1 MDDPV
6 DEETLA
12 GALRCDL
19 DQVRTGLAELAAGYD
34 ARSAGIT
41 LRRVGEGWRLY
52 TREEHAAVVERYLV
66 DGQRSRLTQ
75 AALETLAVIAY
86 RQPVTRAR
94 VAAIRGVGVDG
105 VMRTLISRGLVSEV
119 GSDPDSGGGL
129 YATTPLFLER
139 LGLTSPGRSPGAR
152 PAAARDVVGPG
163 RAPRQLRRGAGA
175 RRRGG
180 DRSRGVGDWG
190 AMSAANPND
199 ENTTASGDGWSEDME
214 LAPVHPGDRAP
225 ETDGDREGERLQKVL
240 ARAGVGSRRVSE
252 DMIEAGRI
260 SVNGAV
266 VQVQGMR
273 VDPTRDKIAVDGVR
287 VEIRDDRVTY
297 AMNKP
302 PGVITAMSDD
312 RNRPTVG
319 DMVGDLAPGLVHVG
333 RLDQDT
339 EGLLLLTTD
348 GELAHRLAHPSY
360 GVRKTYLA
368 QVSGSVPR
376 DLHKRLRGG
385 VDLDDGPVKV
395 DSFRVVDTHAGQSV
409 VEVVLHEGRK
419 HIVRR
424 LLAEVG
430 LPVSRLTRT
439 AVGPIELRAMRSG
452 TIRKL
457 SRQELGTLSELV
469 GL

>member
-1 MDDPV
+1 M
-6 DEETLA
+6 
-12 GALRCDL
+12 
-19 DQVRTGLAELAAGYD
+19 
-34 ARSAGIT
+34 
-41 LRRVGEGWRLY
+41 
-52 TREEHAAVVERYLV
+52 
-66 DGQRSRLTQ
+66 
-75 AALETLAVIAY
+75 
-86 RQPVTRAR
+86 
-94 VAAIRGVGVDG
+94 
-105 VMRTLISRGLVSEV
+105 
-119 GSDPDSGGGL
+119 
-129 YATTPLFLER
+129 
-139 LGLTSPGRSPGAR
+139 
-152 PAAARDVVGPG
+152 
-163 RAPRQLRRGAGA
+163 
-175 RRRGG
+175 
-180 DRSRGVGDWG
+180 
-190 AMSAANPND
+190 
-199 ENTTASGDGWSEDME
+199 
-214 LAPVHPGDRAP
+214 
-225 ETDGDREGERLQKVL
+225 L

-252 DMIEAGRI
+252 DMIDAGRI

-266 VQVQGMR
+266 VRVQGMR
-273 VDPTRDKIAVDGVR
+273 VDPVNDKIAVDGVR
-287 VEIRDDRVTY
+287 IEIRDDRVTY
-297 AMNKP
+297 ALNKP

-376 DLHKRLRGG
+376 DMAKRLRGG
-385 VDLDDGPVKV
+385 IELDDGPVKV

-457 SRQELGTLSELV
+457 SRQELGALSELV